1 MIDLS
6 HLLWPGAGLGLISS
20 LQQGWFAFTL
30 LLWLAAILYS
40 VSSQR
45 EDLHKQRYWLFMLL
59 SFSGNLLLI
68 AAQDALSFYLGFSL
82 MSLAATGLVL
92 HTRSKAA
99 KRAARLYLQLAIL
112 GELLLFSA
120 LVLRA
125 SAAGGVYDW
134 QSWQSVPLDHLTL
147 TLFLLGLGLK
157 AGFFP
162 LHLWLPQAH
171 PVAPAAASAVLSGAM
186 IKAGIFG
193 LWFFLPAGDA
203 ILALWAPWL
212 MLLGL
217 VSAYFGALSALCH
230 TAPKTILAYSSVSQ
244 IGYLLLLL
252 SYSWLTPDSEK
263 PLVLM
268 GLLAYAAHHA
278 FAKGALFLLAG
289 SGAKYRFTWWD
300 KLITLLLALSM
311 MALPLSSGAAVKS
324 ALKTLSGAHNL
335 PGNLLDISV
344 LLTLGGG
351 LTALALWHFI
361 YRLWLQQQGLS
372 QQGQQ
377 HRVQPPLPWL
387 QRVPVAVL
395 ALALVLL
402 PWAWP
407 ALREFALQ
415 ALTGFNSVVFLL
427 PILLALAF
435 YHLLAPYVLPVL
447 QRWGKLNR
455 WVFAVSLSF
464 KRAYQPIKQPAWP
477 ALNINWRLLDR
488 KLRRLLR

>member
-1 MIDLS
+1 MSDLS
-6 HLLWPGAGLGLISS
+6 YLLWPGAGLGLTSS

-30 LLWLAAILYS
+30 LLWLAAMLYS

-45 EDLHKQRYWLFMLL
+45 GDLHKKRYWLFMLL

-92 HTRSKAA
+92 HTGSKAA
-99 KRAARLYLQLAIL
+99 KRAGRLYLQLAVL

-120 LVLRA
+120 LVMRT

-147 TLFLLGLGLK
+147 MLFLLGLGLK

-217 VSAYFGALSALCH
+217 FSACFGALSALCY

-252 SYSWLTPDSEK
+252 SYSWLTPGSENE
-263 PLVLM
+263 LVLI
-268 GLLAYAAHHA
+268 GLLAYAVHHA
-278 FAKGALFLLAG
+278 LAKGTLFLLAG
-289 SGAKYRFTWWD
+289 SGAKYRFAWWD
-300 KLITLLLALSM
+300 KLLTLLVALSM
-311 MALPLSSGAAVKS
+311 MALPLSSGAAVKT
-324 ALKTLSGAHNL
+324 ALKTLGSDHSL
-335 PGNLLDISV
+335 PGNLADLSV
-344 LLTLGGG
+344 LLTLGGA

-361 YRLWLQQQGLS
+361 YQLLHQQRKLQQQPHT
-372 QQGQQ
+372 Q
-377 HRVQPPLPWL
+377 LPVPVL

-395 ALALVLL
+395 ALALLLL

-407 ALREFALQ
+407 ALRGYSLQ
-415 ALTGFNSVVFLL
+415 ALTGLNSLILFI
-427 PILLALAF
+427 PIIVTLRL
-435 YHLLAPYVLPVL
+435 YHWLAPHILPRL
-447 QRWGKLNR
+447 QRLGKRNR
-455 WVFAVSLSF
+455 WVFVVSLRF
-464 KRAYQPIKQPAWP
+464 KRLYQPIKQPVWP
-477 ALNINWRLLDR
+477 SPKLNWRLFDR
-488 KLRRLLR
+488 KLRRFLR

>member
-6 HLLWPGAGLGLISS
+6 HILWPGAGLGLTSL

-45 EDLHKQRYWLFMLL
+45 EDPHKQRYWLFMLL

-125 SAAGGVYDW
+125 FAAGGVYDW

-217 VSAYFGALSALCH
+217 FSAYFGALSALCH

-252 SYSWLTPDSEK
+252 SYSWLTPGSENS
-263 PLVLM
+263 LVLM

-289 SGAKYRFTWWD
+289 SSAKYRFTWWD

-311 MALPLSSGAAVKS
+311 MALPLTSGAAVKS

-361 YRLWLQQQGLS
+361 SRLWLQQQGLP
-372 QQGQQ
+372 QQGAQ
-377 HRVQPPLPWL
+377 HRVQPPVPWL

-395 ALALVLL
+395 ALALVML
-402 PWAWP
+402 PWGWS

-415 ALTGFNSVVFLL
+415 ALTGFNSVVLLL

-447 QRWGKLNR
+447 QRWGALNR

-464 KRAYQPIKQPAWP
+464 KRAYQPIKQPVWP
-477 ALNINWRLLDR
+477 APNINWRLLDR